1 MTTLLGS
8 SLGVF
13 IGFTLILVGSC
24 AFLMGQAVAST
35 WRSPW
40 QLLPYSLLLAASDRF
55 LVFGLFGGQ
64 LLAIL
69 PFIFASLVLLL
80 LAGFGFRLTQ
90 VDMMVHQYPWLY
102 ERTGLLAWRDK
113 IS

>member
-1 MTTLLGS
+1 MTALLGS

-13 IGFTLILVGSC
+13 IGFTLILVGGC

-64 LLAIL
+64 LLAIA
-69 PFIFASLVLLL
+69 PFIVVSLVLLL
-80 LAGFGFRLTQ
+80 LAGFGFRLSR

-102 ERTGLLAWRDK
+102 ERAGLLAWRDK

>member
-1 MTTLLGS
+1 MTALLGS

-13 IGFTLILVGSC
+13 FGFTLVLVGGC

-69 PFIFASLVLLL
+69 PFIVISLVLLL

-102 ERTGLLAWRDK
+102 ERAGLLAWRDK